1 MASERSSKSFL
12 VGALPLRMPEGQHEI
27 EFQINDPG
35 VVRTVA
41 WCLERR
47 LVVAR
52 GQAQFDEVLTL
63 FVETTPNGPRRTR
76 RFVVLPTGK
85 QLAAPDG
92 YALAFLGTAV
102 SGNTGQVAHV
112 YEIKAVS

>member
-1 MASERSSKSFL
+1 VSERSSKSFL
-12 VGALPLRMPEGQHEI
+12 IGALPLRLPEDQYEI
-27 EFQINDPG
+27 QFQINDPG
-35 VVRTVA
+35 VVRSVA
-41 WCLERR
+41 YCLEQR

-63 FVETTPNGPRRTR
+63 FVETTPNGTKRNR
-76 RFVVLPTGK
+76 RFVVVPTGK
-85 QLAAPDG
+85 QLGAPDG
-92 YALAFLGTAV
+92 YALTFLGTAV

>member
-1 MASERSSKSFL
+1 MSADRSSKSFM
-12 VGALPLRMPEGQHEI
+12 VGAVPLRMSEGEHEI
-27 EFQINDPG
+27 AFQINDPG
-35 VVRTVA
+35 IVRSVA
-41 WCLERR
+41 WCLEQR

-63 FVETTPNGPRRTR
+63 FVETTPNGPRRNR

-85 QLAAPDG
+85 QISSPDG
-92 YALAFLGTAV
+92 HALTFLGTAT